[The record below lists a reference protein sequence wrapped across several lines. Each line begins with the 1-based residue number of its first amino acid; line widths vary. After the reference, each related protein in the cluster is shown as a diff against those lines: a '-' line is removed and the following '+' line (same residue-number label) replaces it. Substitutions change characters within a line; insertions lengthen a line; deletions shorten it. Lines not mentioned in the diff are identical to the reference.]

1 MEDGQKESVALYHIV
16 EEHKLNKKKVLFVIL
31 CIIVLILLILTIKYC
46 IRTMEEYKVFKQYE
60 AQLQSIQHQEQE
72 KQAKIQAEKERKRQ
86 EKIPKLTEV
95 REKQY

>member
-1 MEDGQKESVALYHIV
+1 MEDGKERLDELEYVI

-31 CIIVLILLILTIKYC
+31 CIIILILLILTIKYC

-95 REKQY
+95 RKK

>member
-1 MEDGQKESVALYHIV
+1 
-16 EEHKLNKKKVLFVIL
+16 
-31 CIIVLILLILTIKYC
+31 
-46 IRTMEEYKVFKQYE
+46 MEEYKVFKQYE

-95 REKQY
+95 RKK